1 MRFLICGVGLLLTL
15 SLGVVLAQQP
25 SGSRYVV
32 TWVGDADRADSDF
45 LAVVDVALGSKT
57 YGNIINTVP
66 AGETKT
72 IPHHTEQFF
81 APGHP
86 LFANGYA
93 GNQTFRFDLS
103 DPVHPHLLGK
113 LSEVTSLAYPHS
125 FARLP
130 NGNVLATMQASG
142 EDFVPPGGLAEFRDD
157 GSVVRSA
164 SAANDVD
171 PMVRLYNVLVL
182 PERDRVIASGGRMRM
197 MDPRVADGGPKDH
210 TGFTVQLWQLSNL
223 RLLKTI
229 ALPPVSGS
237 RPAANGNPYEPRL
250 LKNGEVMLSTGN
262 GGLYKITGLDAETF
276 KADFVFDFGGTA
288 GVPVIVDRF
297 WIQPVAGLQ
306 RVVAL
311 DVANPAKPVEV
322 SRVQF
327 DNRQPAHWLSADPRS
342 NRIIMANSGPGQEF
356 RLWMLKFDPISGLV
370 SIDTTFHEPG
380 DDQHPGITFDRQE
393 WPHGKTGAGVP
404 HGSVFVQ

>member
-171 PMVRLYNVLVL
+171 PLVRLYNVLVL
-182 PERDRVIASGGRMRM
+182 PEKNRLVVSGGIMTM
-197 MDPRVADGGPKDH
+197 NDPRVTRRPNDH
-210 TGFTVQLWQLSNL
+210 IGFTVQLWQLSDL
-223 RLLKTI
+223 RLLKTV
-229 ALPPVSGS
+229 ALPPAPGV
-237 RPAANGNPYEPRL
+237 RPTANGNPYEPRL
-250 LKNGEVMLSTGN
+250 LKNGDVMLSTGN
-262 GGLYKITGLDAETF
+262 GGLYKITGLDADTF
-276 KADFVFDFGGTA
+276 KADFVFDFGGSA

-297 WIQPVAGLQ
+297 WIQPVPGLR

-311 DVANPAKPVEV
+311 DVSNTAKPIEV
-322 SRVQF
+322 SRIQF
-327 DNRQPAHWLSADPRS
+327 DDRQVAHWLSNDPFSDRM
-342 NRIIMANSGPGQEF
+342 IMANSSGEP
-356 RLWMLKFDPISGLV
+356 RLWMLKFDPLSGLV

-380 DDQHPGITFDRQE
+380 DDRHPGISFDRE
-393 WPHGKTGAGVP
+393 GWPHGKTGTGIP

>member
-25 SGSRYVV
+25 SGSRLVV

-164 SAANDVD
+164 SAA
-171 PMVRLYNVLVL
+171 
-182 PERDRVIASGGRMRM
+182 
-197 MDPRVADGGPKDH
+197 K
-210 TGFTVQLWQLSNL
+210 
-223 RLLKTI
+223 
-229 ALPPVSGS
+229 
-237 RPAANGNPYEPRL
+237 
-250 LKNGEVMLSTGN
+250 
-262 GGLYKITGLDAETF
+262 
-276 KADFVFDFGGTA
+276 
-288 GVPVIVDRF
+288 
-297 WIQPVAGLQ
+297 
-306 RVVAL
+306 
-311 DVANPAKPVEV
+311 
-322 SRVQF
+322 
-327 DNRQPAHWLSADPRS
+327 
-342 NRIIMANSGPGQEF
+342 
-356 RLWMLKFDPISGLV
+356 
-370 SIDTTFHEPG
+370 
-380 DDQHPGITFDRQE
+380 
-393 WPHGKTGAGVP
+393 
-404 HGSVFVQ
+404 